1 MINKK
6 KQVLLIDDNDID
18 NYITN
23 HIIARSQIA
32 EKITI
37 KKSAIEALEYL
48 ESIKENIEEFP
59 EIIFLD
65 IKMPMMDGF
74 EFLDELIKFPI
85 VANKH
90 CEVLMLS
97 SSNDQN
103 DIDRAFE
110 YSIVKKYFTKPL
122 KMEMLVGFPS
132 VEKMK

>member
-1 MINKK
+1 METYKK
-6 KQVLLIDDNDID
+6 KHVLLIDDNDID
-18 NYITN
+18 NYITK
-23 HIIARSQIA
+23 HIITRSQIA

-48 ESIKENIEEFP
+48 ETIKENIEEFP

-65 IKMPMMDGF
+65 IRMPMMDGF

-85 VANKH
+85 VANKQ

-103 DIDRAFE
+103 DIDRAFQ

-122 KMEMLVGFPS
+122 KMEMLVGF
-132 VEKMK
+132 